1 MKRDETSRD
10 EMELHVLEAG
20 EQRGQVVRREHLQM
34 RGVVLG
40 LSPQQE
46 AKPVFQAVGVRN
58 GGNERAA
65 RPQDT

>member
-1 MKRDETSRD
+1 MKRNETSRD
-10 EMELHVLEAG
+10 EMQLHVFEAG
-20 EQRGQVVRREHLQM
+20 EQRAQVVRGEHLQM

-40 LSPQQE
+40 LTSEQE

-65 RPQDT
+65 RSQDA